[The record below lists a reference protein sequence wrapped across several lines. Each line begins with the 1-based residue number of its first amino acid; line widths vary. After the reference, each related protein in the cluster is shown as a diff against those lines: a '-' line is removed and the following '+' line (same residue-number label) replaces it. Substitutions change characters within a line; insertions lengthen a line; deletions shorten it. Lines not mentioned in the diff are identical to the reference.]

1 MESTRYLNS
10 KAVEAPLAGL
20 AYMLPDA
27 TPDDG
32 IWVIDTGDLFAALEG
47 EPGGNKR
54 GLERICRHLQIPAE
68 WLHNAGND
76 AHVSILLTRIHIL
89 ANIFAAVYF
98 ASLEGDGL
106 R

>member
-1 MESTRYLNS
+1 VSHLIFTRSFNVEYKPTRYLNS
-10 KAVEAPLAGL
+10 KAVEAPLTGL

-54 GLERICRHLQIPAE
+54 GLERVCRHLQIPTE

-76 AHVSILLTRIHIL
+76 AHVCILLDYMR
-89 ANIFAAVYF
+89 
-98 ASLEGDGL
+98 
-106 R
+106 